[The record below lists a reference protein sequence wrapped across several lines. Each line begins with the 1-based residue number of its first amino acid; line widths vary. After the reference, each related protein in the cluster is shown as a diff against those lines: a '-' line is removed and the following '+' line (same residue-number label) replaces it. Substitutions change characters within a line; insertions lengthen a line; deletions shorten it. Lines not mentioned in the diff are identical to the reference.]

1 MLCRAVSMLRRAV
14 LCLCCAVLWLVMLC
28 QSMLPV
34 QGWTPMLA
42 ACSNGDIGV
51 LKEMLAKDGKIETAD
66 AQASNRGNHSI
77 NKQHAFDA

>member
-1 MLCRAVSMLRRAV
+1 
-14 LCLCCAVLWLVMLC
+14 
-28 QSMLPV
+28 
-34 QGWTPMLA
+34 MLA